1 MGIIEIIEKQREYFA
16 ADVTK
21 ETGFRRDALT
31 KLMQAITSREAAL
44 LAALKTDLNKSDFEG
59 YMTEVGIVKEE
70 CRYAIKHIRKWASPR
85 KTASPLAQFPSRS
98 FVLSEPFGVA
108 LIMSPWN
115 YPFQLTLSPLIGAIA
130 AGNCAVIK
138 PSAYTPATSQAI
150 ADLISDIY
158 PPEYITVVQGG
169 RVENAQLLEQQ
180 FDFIFFTG
188 SPPVGHL
195 VMEKASKYLTP
206 VCLELGG
213 KSPAIVD
220 ETANIPLAAKR
231 IAWGKY
237 LNAGQTCVAPD
248 YVLVHESK
256 KAELISEIKKSI
268 DEFFPDGVMKNDE
281 FVHIVNDK
289 QFDRLLGLLEG
300 EKAVIGGT
308 FDRSRRIITPTVLDN
323 IDFESKVMGEE
334 IFGPVLPLIAYK
346 SLDETITL
354 LKGKPK
360 PLALYLFTS
369 DKAVEKK
376 VMRSLSFGGG
386 CVNDT
391 IIHLA
396 TSKMGFGGVGG
407 SGMGSY
413 HGKWSFDTFSHF
425 KGIVDK
431 KTWLDLPMRYR
442 PYKAGNY
449 KWIRRFMK

>member
-1 MGIIEIIEKQREYFA
+1 MDILKITEKQREYFHT
-16 ADVTK
+16 DVTK
-21 ETGFRRDALT
+21 DAGFRREALR
-31 KLMQAITSREAAL
+31 KLLQAITSQETKI

-59 YMTEVGIVKEE
+59 YMTEVGMVREE

-85 KTASPLAQFPSRS
+85 RTVSPLAQFPSRS

-115 YPFQLTLSPLIGAIA
+115 YPFQLALSPLVGAIA

-150 ADLISDIY
+150 ADLIADIY

-169 RVENAQLLEQQ
+169 RAENAQLLDLK

-188 SPPVGHL
+188 SPAVGHL

-256 KAELISEIKKSI
+256 KTELISEIKKAVE
-268 DEFFPDGVMKNDE
+268 EFFPDGVMKNDD
-281 FVHIVNDK
+281 FVRIVNDK
-289 QFDRLLGLLEG
+289 QFDRLLGLMEG
-300 EKAVIGGT
+300 ENAVIGGT
-308 FDRSRRIITPTVLDN
+308 YDRSGRIITPTVLDN
-323 IDFESKVMGEE
+323 ITFDSKVMGEE
-334 IFGPVLPLIAYK
+334 IFGPVLPLITYT
-346 SLDETITL
+346 SLDETIKV
-354 LKGKPK
+354 LKEKPK

-369 DKAVEKK
+369 EKAVVKK
-376 VMRSLSFGGG
+376 VHNSLSFGGG

-396 TSKMGFGGVGG
+396 TSEMGFGGVGS

-449 KWIRRFMK
+449 KLIRRFMK